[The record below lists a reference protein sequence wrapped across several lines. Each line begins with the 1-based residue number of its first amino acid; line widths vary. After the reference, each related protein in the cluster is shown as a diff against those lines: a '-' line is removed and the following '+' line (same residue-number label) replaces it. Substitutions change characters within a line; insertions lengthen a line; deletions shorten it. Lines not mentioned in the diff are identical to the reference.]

1 MKLHFNPICLKA
13 TIAVVLLSFLGIAQ
27 ATAGTVNLRFAN
39 SNCTGTQYCTTVQMQ
54 ASTGSLK
61 VGNGTVFFSYNT
73 QSIANPTFTA
83 LNFDSADGYGFAPQF
98 FSLET
103 GNSGEGN
110 YNILLGSAAGSPS
123 LSVTT
128 EWVDVAQFCFT
139 VVSTAQTPNLQFV
152 NTYTGFNSEANAPA
166 SSHTLG
172 TTTGNNASFAC
183 STAATVQLKVF
194 LEGPFSVANLN
205 MSKSLN
211 TGGNIPLTQP
221 YTGAPY
227 NYNGGE
233 SIATVPTEMVD
244 WVLVQAS
251 NDPNNT
257 SNSDIVATKAAI
269 LLTNGSIVNTDGS
282 TLSFS
287 GLPGNN
293 YYFIVRHRNHLAIVT
308 PTSVTIPTA
317 AVVDLTTSTQ
327 TFASVQQTKQMGTT
341 GIYAMKAGNGDG
353 NMTINIADRNA
364 VWRPQNSLLGYR
376 TGDYD
381 MNGNVN
387 VADRNAKWRVNNGQF
402 GVTSIAP

>member
-1 MKLHFNPICLKA
+1 MKLNFNPTCFKA
-13 TIAVVLLSFLGIAQ
+13 TFAVVLLSFLGIAQ
-27 ATAGTVNLRFAN
+27 VVAGTVNLRFAN
-39 SNCTGTQYCTTVQMQ
+39 SNCVGTQYCTTVQMQ
-54 ASTGSLK
+54 ASSGSLK

-73 QSIANPTFTA
+73 QSISNPTFTA

-103 GNSGEGN
+103 GNTGEGN

-123 LSVTT
+123 LSVATD
-128 EWVDVAQFCFT
+128 WVDVAQFCFT
-139 VVSTAQTPNLQFV
+139 VVSAAQTPNLQFV
-152 NTYTGFNSEANAPA
+152 NTYTGFNSEANSPA

-172 TTTGNNASFAC
+172 TTAGNNTAFAC

-205 MSKSLN
+205 MNKGLN
-211 TGGNIPLTQP
+211 PANLPLTQP
-221 YTGAPY
+221 YGGSPF
-227 NYNGGE
+227 NYSGTE
-233 SIATVPTEMVD
+233 TLATIPAEMVD

-269 LLTNGSIVNTDGS
+269 LLSNGSVVNTDGS

-293 YYFIVRHRNHLAIVT
+293 YHFIVRHRNHLAIVT
-308 PTSVTIPTA
+308 PTPVTIPTV
-317 AVVDLTTSTQ
+317 AVVDLTTNSQ
-327 TFASVQQTKQMGTT
+327 TFAGVQQTKQMGTT
-341 GIYAMKAGNGDG
+341 GIFAMKAGNGDG

-364 VWRPQNSLLGYR
+364 VWRPQNSQLGYR

-387 VADRNAKWRVNNGQF
+387 IGDRNSKWRVNNGAF
-402 GVTSIAP
+402 GVTTIAP

>member
-1 MKLHFNPICLKA
+1 MKLNFNPTCFKA
-13 TIAVVLLSFLGIAQ
+13 TFAVVLFSFLGIAQ
-27 ATAGTVNLRFAN
+27 AVAGTVNLRFAN
-39 SNCTGTQYCTTVQMQ
+39 SNCVGTQYCTTVQMQ
-54 ASTGSLK
+54 ASSGSLK

-103 GNSGEGN
+103 GNNGEGN
-110 YNILLGSAAGSPS
+110 YNILLGSASGSPS

-128 EWVDVAQFCFT
+128 DWVDVAQFCFT
-139 VVSTAQTPNLQFV
+139 VVNAAQTPNLQFV
-152 NTYTGFNSEANAPA
+152 NTYTGFNSEANSPA

-172 TTTGNNASFAC
+172 TTAGNNVAFAC

-194 LEGPFSVANLN
+194 LEGPFSIANLN
-205 MSKSLN
+205 MTKSLN
-211 TGGNIPLTQP
+211 PANIPLAQP
-221 YTGAPY
+221 YGGAPF
-227 NYNGGE
+227 NYSGSE
-233 SIATVPTEMVD
+233 SITTVPAEMVD

-251 NDPNNT
+251 NDPNNA
-257 SNSDIVATKAAI
+257 SNSDIVATKAA
-269 LLTNGSIVNTDGS
+269 LLLSNGSIVNTDGS

-308 PTSVTIPTA
+308 PTPVTIPTA
-317 AVVDLTTSTQ
+317 AVVDLTTNAQ
-327 TFASVQQTKQMGTT
+327 TFAGVQQTKQMGTT
-341 GIYAMKAGNGDG
+341 GIFAMKAGNGDG

-364 VWRPQNSLLGYR
+364 IWRPQNSLLGYR
-376 TGDYD
+376 AGDYD

-387 VADRNAKWRVNNGQF
+387 IGDRNSKWRVNNGAF